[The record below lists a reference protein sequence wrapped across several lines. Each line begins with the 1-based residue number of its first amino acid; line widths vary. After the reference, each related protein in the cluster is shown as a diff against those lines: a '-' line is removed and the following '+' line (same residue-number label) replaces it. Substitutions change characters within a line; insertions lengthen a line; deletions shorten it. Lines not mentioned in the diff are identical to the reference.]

1 MQSKI
6 QFFHLIV
13 RYWIEDWYLNKYTF
27 FSTMGNGPFFRSLNS
42 LAPAPTNLLC
52 TTAVDF
58 DDFLPDSPTENKAYW

>member
-1 MQSKI
+1 
-6 QFFHLIV
+6 
-13 RYWIEDWYLNKYTF
+13 
-27 FSTMGNGPFFRSLNS
+27 MGNGPFFRSLNS